1 MSKIRVYFYLFS
13 GLVASIV
20 PILLAFGVL
29 SADKGNNLIAVVGSI
44 GSLIGAGAA
53 GTAGTILSKQRKDP
67 SVAIGTDAAEVV
79 IANLPKVA
87 EQVQKAQNDLDRVR
101 DAVSSA
107 VNQVPV
113 LGPLA
118 SQVINS
124 LPRL

>member
-1 MSKIRVYFYLFS
+1 MTKLRVYFYLFS
-13 GLVASIV
+13 GLVASVV
-20 PILLAFGVL
+20 PILLATGVL
-29 SADKGNNLIAVVGSI
+29 SAERGNNLIAVVGSI

-67 SVAIGTDAAEVV
+67 SIAIGTSAADAVISNIPVV
-79 IANLPKVA
+79 VA
-87 EQVQKAQNDLDRVR
+87 QVQKAQSDLDKVR

-118 SQVINS
+118 SQVLNS